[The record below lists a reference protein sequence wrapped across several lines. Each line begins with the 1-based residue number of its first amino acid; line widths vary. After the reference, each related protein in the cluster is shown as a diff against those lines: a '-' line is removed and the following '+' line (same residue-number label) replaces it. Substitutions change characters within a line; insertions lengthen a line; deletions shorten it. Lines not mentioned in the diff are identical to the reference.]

1 MHPQHASLHNEL
13 HARPSIYFD
22 GPANLHHFAFLQE
35 NGDRSALLNQL
46 SDVIGQPM
54 ASSAA
59 QQILQCGDITLKW
72 EQHTEFFTLTVKHP
86 ARTDGPLWPS
96 PPALLENFLEENANT
111 IVSATVL
118 RVEDSHQWAGSIE
131 HYGFNYPSGS
141 RVGSG
146 DATVWS
152 DFQLTNDS
160 TNRLLLIN
168 HGLDRFR
175 LGRMARRLFDIETYR
190 IMAMLALPVAKNLSR
205 ELEEYEASLN
215 RLSTQHAENQQAN
228 PEPLLKELTGL
239 SAQLER
245 CGAQTRKRFSAT
257 DAYSRIV
264 LARVDE
270 LREERVGNYPRLG
283 MFILRRF
290 QPAVRYCTAMNQRLD
305 NLAASAARLNDL
317 LRTRTQVEIE
327 AQNSAILS
335 SMSER
340 AESQLKIQKAVE
352 GLSIIVISY
361 YLFSLFKLG
370 LQSLTALGY
379 DIPPTTAAMVLVPLA
394 TFILGGLTWHIW
406 RVKQH

>member
-13 HARPSIYFD
+13 HARPSVYFD
-22 GPANLHHFAFLQE
+22 GPAVLHHFAFLQE
-35 NGDRSALLNQL
+35 NSDRSALINQL
-46 SDVIGQPM
+46 AVSIAQPM
-54 ASSAA
+54 DSSAA
-59 QQILQCGDITLKW
+59 QQILQCGDITIKW
-72 EQHTEFFTLTVKHP
+72 EQHTEFFTLTIKHS
-86 ARTDGPLWPS
+86 AKTDGDLWPS
-96 PPALLENFLEENANT
+96 PPALLASFLEENAN
-111 IVSATVL
+111 IVVSATVL
-118 RVEDSHQWAGSIE
+118 RVEAANQWAGNVDY
-131 HYGFNYPSGS
+131 YGFNYPSGS

-152 DFQLTNDS
+152 DFQLTQDS

-205 ELEEYEASLN
+205 ELEEHEELLN
-215 RLSTQHAENQQAN
+215 HLSTQHAENQQAN

-257 DAYSRIV
+257 EAYSRIV

-270 LREERVGNYPRLG
+270 LREERVDNYPRLG

-290 QPAVRYCTAMNQRLD
+290 QPAIRYCAAMNQRLD
-305 NLAASAARLNDL
+305 ILAASAARLNDL
-317 LRTRTQVEIE
+317 LRTRTQVDIE

-335 SMSER
+335 RMSDR

-370 LQSLTALGY
+370 LQSLSALGY
-379 DIPPTTAAMVLVPLA
+379 GIPPATAAMVLVPLG

>member
-1 MHPQHASLHNEL
+1 MHPLHASLHNEL

-22 GPANLHHFAFLQE
+22 GPAVIHHFAFLQE
-35 NGDRSALLNQL
+35 GSDRSALLSQL
-46 SDVIGQPM
+46 TRVIGQPM

-59 QQILQCGDITLKW
+59 QQILECDEVTLKW

-86 ARTDGPLWPS
+86 AQPGGTLWPS
-96 PPALLENFLEENANT
+96 PPALLDAFLENNAGT

-118 RVEDSHQWAGSIE
+118 RVEASNQWAGNIE

-141 RVGSG
+141 RVGNG

-152 DFQLTNDS
+152 DFQLADDS

-175 LGRMARRLFDIETYR
+175 LGRMARRLFDLETYR
-190 IMAMLALPVAKNLSR
+190 MMAMLALPVAKNLSH
-205 ELEEYEASLN
+205 ELESYEESLN
-215 RLSTQHAENQQAN
+215 RLSTQHAEHQQAD

-257 DAYSRIV
+257 EAYSRIV
-264 LARVDE
+264 MARVEE
-270 LREERVGNYPRLG
+270 LREERVENYPRLG

-290 QPAVRYCTAMNQRLD
+290 QPAVRYCDAMNRRL
-305 NLAASAARLNDL
+305 NTLAESTARLNDL

-335 SMSER
+335 SLNDR
-340 AESQLKIQKAVE
+340 ANSQLKIQKAVE

-370 LQSLTALGY
+370 LQSLSALG
-379 DIPPTTAAMVLVPLA
+379 INVAPTTTAMILAPLG
-394 TFILGGLTWHIW
+394 TLILGGLAWRIW